1 MNTNLKTTG
10 LAIGML
16 AALFGAGAT
25 MAQTRNATTAPMA
38 RPAPVAT
45 PAKQADAATALF
57 ANWDTNHDKMLSS
70 AEFAAGWQQL
80 QAGMAVRRL
89 HEQFVALDAS
99 KDGCLNAAEYAHLE
113 LIRKAGTSA
122 PPLSAFDTKKNQCLD
137 FKEYV
142 NLVNY
147 MLKHEPK

>member
-1 MNTNLKTTG
+1 MNANLITTG
-10 LAIGML
+10 VAIGML
-16 AALFGAGAT
+16 AALFGTGAT
-25 MAQTRNATTAPMA
+25 MAQSRSATAGPTTK
-38 RPAPVAT
+38 PAPVAT
-45 PAKQADAATALF
+45 PAKPADAATALF

-70 AEFAAGWQQL
+70 TEFAAGWQQL

-89 HEQFVALDAS
+89 HEQFVAMDTS